1 MGFIFKIL
9 YLAYFISLNY
19 TIYKFLNVSFMDN
32 RKQILYFAGSFI
44 PLFLIHKYLYIK
56 EMMNLFCFILLIFFS
71 LSPIIMYFM
80 NKDVMK
86 SIKRMVEKNPD
97 LNNSRRY
104 ESFNKSVEF
113 QQRMVMPIMLTL
125 FQTLMI
131 ISPALQKAIA
141 K

>member
-9 YLAYFISLNY
+9 YLTYFISLNY
-19 TIYKFLNVSFMDN
+19 TIYKFLNVSFMGN
-32 RKQILYFAGSFI
+32 RKQILYFTGSFI